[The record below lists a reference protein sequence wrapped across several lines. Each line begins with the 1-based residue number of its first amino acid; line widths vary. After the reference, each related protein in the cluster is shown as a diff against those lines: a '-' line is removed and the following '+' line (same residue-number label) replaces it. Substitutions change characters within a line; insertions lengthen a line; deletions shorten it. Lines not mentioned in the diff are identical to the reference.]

1 VADDRSTTPYVPPTV
16 EQLNDRIA
24 KLEKRANDAWAA
36 AHMERDRGDRWEKI
50 ADQRA
55 IEVADLQHDL
65 KKAMANHNADLNTPA
80 SETAPP
86 SALSL
91 EYAGRQ
97 GYIEGY
103 ADALKDLGQQ
113 SANMPTIPGADKI
126 VSVTRAFDYVSER
139 EGHSPWVMVYFPPND
154 WASRDAFAA
163 ALPAPADSEAKDA

>member
-1 VADDRSTTPYVPPTV
+1 VPDRSTTPRGLYTIAA
-16 EQLNDRIA
+16 ELNAEADR
-24 KLEKRANDAWAA
+24 LERENVYSAQGIT
-36 AHMERDRGDRWEKI
+36 RDWLRDM
-50 ADQRA
+50 A
-55 IEVADLQHDL
+55 VAVLSH
-65 KKAMANHNADLNTPA
+65 A